1 MLKQR
6 RGIFVCIEGLDGS
19 GKTTHAHRLVRNLR
33 RKRFDTIYTA
43 EPSRGKIGRFIRSH
57 ILQRKKR
64 VPRVVEALL
73 FATDRVD
80 HVENTIV
87 PALERKKIVVSDRY
101 FYSSLAY
108 QGATGL
114 DLKWIE
120 EINRFAL
127 QPDLAIYLDVPP
139 EVVVKRMQRKK
150 SVMENVE
157 TQRRVEKVYLKFVE
171 NGMLVPVD
179 GNRKKNEV
187 TKKISTVVLD
197 FLKKRELYRKTT
209 S

>member
-1 MLKQR
+1 M
-6 RGIFVCIEGLDGS
+6 
-19 GKTTHAHRLVRNLR
+19 
-33 RKRFDTIYTA
+33 
-43 EPSRGKIGRFIRSH
+43 
-57 ILQRKKR
+57 
-64 VPRVVEALL
+64 PRVVEALL

-80 HVENTIV
+80 HVENKIM

-114 DLKWIE
+114 DLTWIE

-127 QPDLAIYLDVPP
+127 QPDLAIYLNVPP
-139 EVVVKRMQRKK
+139 EVVVKRIRRKK

-179 GNRKKNEV
+179 GNRTKNEV
-187 TKKISTVVLD
+187 TKNISTIVLD
-197 FLKKRELYRKTT
+197 FLNKRALYRKTT